1 VRWFDFILY
10 LRSAHYKYITMMMMM
25 MMMMM
30 MTMMMMIGWSCSKG
44 YAAEAEQLEAVSTA
58 EV

>member
-1 VRWFDFILY
+1 
-10 LRSAHYKYITMMMMM
+10 
-25 MMMMM
+25 
-30 MTMMMMIGWSCSKG
+30 MMMMIGWSCSKG